1 MGQRSLAHSCFQIA
15 DFTAPQARRGLLDAR
30 PQVAPIGVE
39 REIKQFGRLLL
50 SGDRLQD

>member
-1 MGQRSLAHSCFQIA
+1 
-15 DFTAPQARRGLLDAR
+15 
-30 PQVAPIGVE
+30 VAPIGVE